1 MNQLDNLKVIY
12 KNNRM
17 TPVVTAV
24 CSVDNSWCWLQL
36 IWTIFGMLTLK
47 FHLLITPM
55 TSDLRQ
61 QVQILHISHMDSWIK
76 FLHFSR
82 LPFKINM
89 YWNVSFQQPVSGA
102 HLDQISGR
110 YTDFGRIIFWRFQNG
125 LILLNWIINKKNIFS
140 YKNKPQQV
148 LPLPIFSI
156 PILIFFS
163 EHLSE
168 RQEKMGRSA

>member
-1 MNQLDNLKVIY
+1 
-12 KNNRM
+12 
-17 TPVVTAV
+17 
-24 CSVDNSWCWLQL
+24 
-36 IWTIFGMLTLK
+36 MLTTVNLNHIQHADFETPFAHYTDDIRFEATSVNIVHLAHRLLDQISSFLK
-47 FHLLITPM
+47 
-55 TSDLRQ
+55 
-61 QVQILHISHMDSWIK
+61 
-76 FLHFSR
+76 R

-156 PILIFFS
+156 PILNLFS

-168 RQEKMGRSA
+168 RQDKMGRSA